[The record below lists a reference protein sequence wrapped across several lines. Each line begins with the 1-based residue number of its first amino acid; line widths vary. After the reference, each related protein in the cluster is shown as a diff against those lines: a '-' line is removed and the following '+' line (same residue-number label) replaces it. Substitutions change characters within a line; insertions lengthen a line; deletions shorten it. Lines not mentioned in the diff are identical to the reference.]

1 MFCTDRVGFALCGV
15 VVLRIFL
22 LSERFPVIHGVHN
35 LLEALRTG
43 GAGLSRSA
51 RKVANI
57 VLERPEAVIRMTLAE
72 LASEAA
78 VSEPTVV
85 RFFRAIGCDDYNDFK
100 VALAQSI
107 TVDFTYADIDI
118 TPDDTAATY
127 ATKVFRATFDTLAKV
142 HHNLDFQALDNAV
155 NAIANAH
162 RLEFYGLGASGAV
175 AMDAYHKFF
184 RLIHSCAVYTDSHM
198 QYMAAATLASEDVV
212 VAVSHTGRT
221 KELLESVQLA
231 SRNGAMIVAITAP
244 RSPLAEASSVLLSVD
259 VPEDTDVHTPMMSRI
274 AHLLIVDTL
283 AIGVAT
289 KGGRTV
295 AERLHRVKESLI
307 AKRIPRVP

>member
-1 MFCTDRVGFALCGV
+1 M
-15 VVLRIFL
+15 
-22 LSERFPVIHGVHN
+22 IHSVHN
-35 LLEALRTG
+35 LLETLRTD
-43 GAGLSRSA
+43 GATLSRSA

-85 RFFRAIGCDDYNDFK
+85 RFFRAIGYDGYNDFK

-118 TPDDTAATY
+118 TPNDTADIY
-127 ATKVFRATFDTLAKV
+127 ATKVFRATFDTLVKV
-142 HHNLDFQALDNAV
+142 HQNLDFQALDEAV

-162 RLEFYGLGASGAV
+162 KLEFYGLGASGAV

-198 QYMAAATLASEDVV
+198 QYMAAATLTSEDVV

-231 SRNGAMIVAITAP
+231 NRNGAMIVAITAP
-244 RSPLAEASSVLLSVD
+244 RSPLAEASPIVLSVD
-259 VPEDTDVHTPMMSRI
+259 VPEDTDMHTPMISRI
-274 AHLLIVDTL
+274 AHLLFIDAL
-283 AIGVAT
+283 AVGVAT
-289 KGGRTV
+289 KGGRAI
-295 AERLHRVKESLI
+295 AERLHRMKESLL
-307 AKRIPRVP
+307 AKRMPRAP